1 MPYFNVNL
9 CQIYLLNC
17 ICIHQWQAWRVTE
30 QVRQIVSSLERSC
43 FDSVTVGDYFVR
55 DLVGATMGDFA
66 EILIGDIMGQLGSSR
81 RNSVRTSC
89 LVACGNSVL
98 RR

>member
-43 FDSVTVGDYFVR
+43 FDSVTVGDFVR
-55 DLVGATMGDFA
+55 DLVGATIGDFA
-66 EILIGDIMGQLGSSR
+66 EILIGYIMGQLSPSR

-89 LVACGNSVL
+89 LVAYGNSVL